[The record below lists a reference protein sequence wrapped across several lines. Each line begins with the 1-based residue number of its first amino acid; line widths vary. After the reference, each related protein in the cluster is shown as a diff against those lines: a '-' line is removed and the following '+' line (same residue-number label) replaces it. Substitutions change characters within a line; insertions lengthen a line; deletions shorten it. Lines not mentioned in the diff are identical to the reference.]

1 MATISFVL
9 AMIASIIAVFTLL
22 MSISTYREIEQQL
35 IDMQEGLRECANRT
49 TLNKL
54 DISTIDNR
62 TKAKP
67 KAKRGRPK
75 KNAPK
80 PHELRR
86 STGTISSHSSNG
98 KQ

>member
-1 MATISFVL
+1 MATITLLLSIL
-9 AMIASIIAVFTLL
+9 AIITSVFTLL
-22 MSISTYREIEQQL
+22 MSMSTNREIEQQL
-35 IDMQEGLRECANRT
+35 VDMQEGIRECANRT

-75 KNAPK
+75 KNAPN
-80 PHELRR
+80 PSELRR
-86 STGTISSHSSNG
+86 STGTISGPNG

>member
-1 MATISFVL
+1 MTTITLLL
-9 AMIASIIAVFTLL
+9 AILAIITSVFTLL
-22 MSISTYREIEQQL
+22 MSMATNREIEQKL
-35 IDMQEGLRECANRT
+35 IDMQEGIRECANRT

-75 KNAPK
+75 KNVEPK
-80 PHELRR
+80 VVHQL
-86 STGTISSHSSNG
+86 NG